1 MRLKSI
7 KLKERAIIG
16 KEDTKK
22 LRQQGFVPCT
32 LYGGEYPT
40 RHLYGFVK
48 DFRDL
53 VFTPDVFKVNL
64 LIEGEANQEV
74 IIQESQFHPLSD
86 DVLHL
91 DFLRVEEESTVKLT
105 LPVSFTG
112 TPAGVINGGRLFKK
126 VRNLQV
132 KGKVKDI
139 PQQLSVDIS
148 GMDNGDI
155 IKVQD
160 LAFDGIKI
168 MNKSSV
174 AVASVALPKKAK
186 KAATAE

>member
-7 KLKERAIIG
+7 KLKERQIIG
-16 KEDTKK
+16 KEDTRK

-32 LYGGEYPT
+32 LYGGQQPT

-53 VFTPDVFKVNL
+53 AFTPDVYKVNL
-64 LIEGEANQEV
+64 LIENEEKQEA

-91 DFLRVEEESTVKLT
+91 DFLRVQEESVVKLT
-105 LPVSFTG
+105 LPVTFTG

-132 KGKVKDI
+132 KGKVKAI
-139 PQQLSVDIS
+139 PEQLTIDVG
-148 GMDNGDI
+148 GMDNGEI

-160 LAFDGIKI
+160 LEFDNLKI
-168 MNKSSV
+168 LNKPSV

-186 KAATAE
+186 KAASAE